1 MNQQSKTLVILL
13 LASLISLL
21 AGCTDR
27 PTNTE
32 FTVRVS
38 GDIVDLAFEG
48 QCTAQKAELLT
59 SDPVAQSL
67 EVNGTI
73 ETLDQPQDFET
84 SGFFIYCAVANQSTS
99 GTITVELLQ
108 DGDVVTSA
116 ISTAPDE
123 PAILE
128 YGQAP

>member
-1 MNQQSKTLVILL
+1 MKQHSKTLVILL

-21 AGCTDR
+21 AGCTGR
-27 PTNTE
+27 TTNME

-38 GDIVDLAFEG
+38 GDTADLAFEG
-48 QCTAQKAELLT
+48 QCTAQKSDSQEA
-59 SDPVAQSL
+59 DPVAQGL

-73 ETLDQPQDFET
+73 EAVNEPQEFT
-84 SGFFIYCAVANQSTS
+84 TNGFFIYCAVANQSTS

-108 DGDVVTSA
+108 DGNLVASA
-116 ISTAPDE
+116 ESTAPDK

-128 YGQAP
+128 FGQTP